1 MADFRAKLKGTEIRA
16 DKDLLADFFNDYNE
30 TIQTSEQLIVQLE
43 KFPYDKKASR
53 MLQNVLHS
61 ALDNLE
67 YLNLISIRP
76 LLESVEYLLK
86 QLNENK
92 LAYNPLLGELVY
104 QTLLITKTLAN
115 EAIHGL
121 PLSLSDDELNI
132 IICAVSAVPN
142 NQGSRQR
149 LAYARALSLLNG
161 EESLAPV
168 NPPQSNPPQT
178 NSPQTNQESHSQ
190 PCYLHEFLP
199 LGIEIDEDLMLF
211 YNLITSAEQRS
222 TLWKQRSY
230 FICKLALRMN
240 QAKGRAVNPSQL
252 TAAVLMHDFAM
263 TFTPLDVLHK
273 NTPLNSKEKRHIH
286 SHVRYA
292 ADFLARL
299 DWEDAAE
306 MVMQHHEYCDG
317 NGYPR
322 GLLALELC
330 DGAKIIAIADTFYAC
345 TNSTRHTTKA
355 ERLIH
360 AFREIKENAGSQFCA
375 EWVGIFNRVVD
386 KRSFREFI

>member
-1 MADFRAKLKGTEIRA
+1 MADLREKFQSAEIRG

-30 TIQTSEQLIVQLE
+30 AINSSDLLIVQLE
-43 KFPYDKKASR
+43 KFPYDKKASQA
-53 MLQNVLHS
+53 LQNIVQS
-61 ALDNLE
+61 TQGNLE

-76 LLESVEYLLK
+76 LLDTVEYLLK
-86 QLNENK
+86 QLNDNK
-92 LAYNPLLGELVY
+92 LAYNPLLGELVN

-121 PLSLSDDELNI
+121 PLSLSDDEINI
-132 IICAVSAVPN
+132 IIRAISAVPN

-161 EESLAPV
+161 EESLAPL
-168 NPPQSNPPQT
+168 NPAP
-178 NSPQTNQESHSQ
+178 SHTGYSLPA
-190 PCYLHEFLP
+190 PCFLHEFLP
-199 LGIEIDEDLMLF
+199 LGIQINEDLMLF

-222 TLWKQRSY
+222 ARWHQRSY
-230 FICKLALRMN
+230 IICKLALRMN
-240 QAKGRAVNPSQL
+240 EANGRTVDPTQL

-273 NTPLNSKEKRHIH
+273 NAPLNSKEKRNIH

-292 ADFLARL
+292 TDFLARL

-322 GLLALELC
+322 GLLAVELC

-345 TNSTRHTTKA
+345 SNSIRHPTKSKQ
-355 ERLIH
+355 LMH
-360 AFREIKENAGSQFCA
+360 AFREINQNAGSQFCPT
-375 EWVGIFNRVVD
+375 WVGVFNRVVD
-386 KRSFREFI
+386 KKCFREFV